1 MKRYLSPL
9 CLAWCATMCGYAS
22 SAVAAENA
30 PGALNALRPFD
41 SHMPAPAMQLV
52 DDDVLAHQTGKFADA
67 SMISG
72 VVVNLVSQWQLPNG
86 ARAIAQGT
94 LTAATNAANRHNA
107 HVTTL
112 AKVVDGDGA
121 PSGADPHA
129 VATGGQAV
137 SVNGISQVTQVA
149 GNNNA
154 GTNTAVID
162 FNAQNPSPAPLPG
175 STSNT
180 SAFATDTSS
189 TVKAGAS
196 FTRNGVSL
204 VLQTP
209 AGIATQSITPAAN
222 QQAGSIAQLL
232 QVAGNRQIVSNQL
245 QILLQTQQMSPATLR
260 QMGVLQALQ
269 NSALVRR

>member
-9 CLAWCATMCGYAS
+9 CLAWCATMCCYAS

-30 PGALNALRPFD
+30 PGALNASRPFD
-41 SHMPAPAMQLV
+41 NRLPAPAMQLV
-52 DDDVLAHQTGKFADA
+52 DDDVLAHQIGKYAGA

-72 VVVNLVSQWQLPNG
+72 IVVNLVSQWQLPNG

-94 LTAATNAANRHNA
+94 LSATTNAANQRSA

-112 AKVVDGDGA
+112 AKVVDGNDA
-121 PSGADPHA
+121 PSGANPHA
-129 VATGGQAV
+129 VATGGQSV

-162 FNAQNPSPAPLPG
+162 FNAQNPSSAPLPG
-175 STSNT
+175 STSST
-180 SAFATDTSS
+180 SAFATDASG
-189 TVKAGAS
+189 TVKAGVS
-196 FTRNGVSL
+196 FTGNGVSL
-204 VLQTP
+204 ALQTP
-209 AGIATQSITPAAN
+209 AGLATQSINPAAN

-232 QVAGNRQIVSNQL
+232 QIAGNRQVVSNQL

-269 NSALVRR
+269 NSALLRR

>member
-1 MKRYLSPL
+1 MTRYLSPL

-30 PGALNALRPFD
+30 PGALNATRPFD
-41 SHMPAPAMQLV
+41 NRLPAPAMQLV
-52 DDDVLAHQTGKFADA
+52 DDDVLAHQTGKYAGA

-72 VVVNLVSQWQLPNG
+72 FVVNLVSRWQLPNG
-86 ARAIAQGT
+86 TLAIAQGT
-94 LTAATNAANRHNA
+94 LAAATNAAHQLDA

-112 AKVVDGDGA
+112 AKVVEGHGGSNGA
-121 PSGADPHA
+121 NPHA
-129 VATGGQAV
+129 VATGGQSV

-154 GTNTAVID
+154 GSNTAVID
-162 FNAQNPSPAPLPG
+162 FNAQNPAPAALPG
-175 STSNT
+175 STSNS
-180 SAFATDTSS
+180 SASATDASG
-189 TVKAGAS
+189 TVKAGVS
-196 FTRNGVSL
+196 FGGSGLSL
-204 VLQTP
+204 ALQTP
-209 AGIATQSITPAAN
+209 AGLATQSINPATN
-222 QQAGSIAQLL
+222 QQAGAIAQLL

-269 NSALVRR
+269 SGALSRR

>member
-30 PGALNALRPFD
+30 PGALNATRPFD
-41 SHMPAPAMQLV
+41 SRLPAPAMQLV
-52 DDDVLAHQTGKFADA
+52 DDDVLAHQTGKYAGA

-72 VVVNLVSQWQLPNG
+72 FVVNLLSQWQLPNG
-86 ARAIAQGT
+86 ALAIAQGT
-94 LTAATNAANRHNA
+94 LTAATNAANQLDA

-112 AKVVDGDGA
+112 AKVVDGHGG
-121 PSGADPHA
+121 PSGANPHA
-129 VATGGQAV
+129 IATGGQSV

-154 GTNTAVID
+154 GSNAAVID
-162 FNAQNPSPAPLPG
+162 FNAQHPAPAALPG
-175 STSNT
+175 STSNS
-180 SAFATDTSS
+180 SAFATNASG
-189 TVKAGAS
+189 TVKAGVS
-196 FTRNGVSL
+196 FGSNGVSL

-209 AGIATQSITPAAN
+209 AGLATQSINPAAN

-232 QVAGNRQIVSNQL
+232 QVAGNRQVVSNQL

-269 NSALVRR
+269 SSALSRR

>member
-9 CLAWCATMCGYAS
+9 RLAWFVTMCGYAS

-30 PGALNALRPFD
+30 PGAPNALRPFD
-41 SHMPAPAMQLV
+41 NRLPAPATQLV
-52 DDDVLAHQTGKFADA
+52 DDDVLARQTGKYADA
-67 SMISG
+67 SMISEF
-72 VVVNLVSQWQLPNG
+72 VVNLVSQWRLPNG
-86 ARAIAQGT
+86 ALAIAQGT
-94 LTAATNAANRHNA
+94 LSATTDAANRHNA

-112 AKVVDGDGA
+112 AKVVDGNDA

-129 VATGGQAV
+129 VAKGGQAV
-137 SVNGISQVTQVA
+137 SVNGISQITQVA

-162 FNAQNPSPAPLPG
+162 FNAHNPSSAPLPG
-175 STSNT
+175 STSST
-180 SAFATDTSS
+180 SAFATDTSG

-196 FTRNGVSL
+196 FTSNGVSL

-209 AGIATQSITPAAN
+209 AGLATQSVNPAIA
-222 QQAGSIAQLL
+222 QRAGSIVQLL
-232 QVAGNRQIVSNQL
+232 QITGNRQVVSNQL

-260 QMGVLQALQ
+260 QTGVLQALQ
-269 NSALVRR
+269 SSALLRR

>member
-1 MKRYLSPL
+1 MKRSLSPL
-9 CLAWCATMCGYAS
+9 CVAWCAAMCGYSDGAI
-22 SAVAAENA
+22 AAGNA
-30 PGALNALRPFD
+30 LGAPDLRPFD
-41 SHMPAPAMQLV
+41 NQVPAPAIQLV
-52 DDDVLAHQTGKFADA
+52 DDDVLGRQTGKYADA

-72 VVVNLVSQWQLPNG
+72 FVLNLVSEWQLPNG

-94 LTAATNAANRHNA
+94 LSASTNAEHHVHT

-112 AKVVDGDGA
+112 AKVVDGDDAPTGA
-121 PSGADPHA
+121 NPNAI
-129 VATGGQAV
+129 ATGGQPV

-162 FNAQNPSPAPLPG
+162 FNAQHPAPAPLPG
-175 STSNT
+175 STSNP
-180 SAFATDTSS
+180 SAFATDATG
-189 TVKAGAS
+189 TVKAGVS
-196 FTRNGVSL
+196 FTGNGVSV

-209 AGIATQSITPAAN
+209 AGLATQSIAPASTR
-222 QQAGSIAQLL
+222 QAGSIAQLL

-245 QILLQTQQMSPATLR
+245 QLLLQTQQMSPATLR

-269 NSALVRR
+269 NSALSRR